1 MQNKRIQMWS
11 ANSKTPM
18 TITLDHWLEYK
29 EFFVSLDGSI
39 YINNLNEGI
48 VEKRS
53 RNGTKSAVIMKFDTI
68 CIALFVDINNY
79 LYCSMFNK
87 SQVVKQPLDGIANMS
102 IIVAGTGI
110 QGDASDMLDTPLG
123 IFVDINLDL
132 YVADTWN
139 NRIQLFKA
147 EQLNGITVAGDDSTP
162 SIALNGPTAVFLDAD
177 GYLFIVDLLNAR
189 IIRSRSNGF
198 FCIVGCSSVT
208 GSASDQLNTPFSAA
222 FDSYG
227 NIYVIDIINNQIQ
240 KFNLLTNISGK

>member
-1 MQNKRIQMWS
+1 MWS

-18 TITLDHWLEYK
+18 TITLDYWLIYDEL
-29 EFFVSLDGSI
+29 FVSLDGSI
-39 YINNLNEGI
+39 YIGNINEGI

-53 RNGTKSAVIMKFDTI
+53 RNGTKSAVVMKFGGM
-68 CIALFVDINNY
+68 CYALSVDINNY
-79 LYCSMFNK
+79 LYCSLSNRH
-87 SQVVKQPLDGIANMS
+87 QVVKQSLDGIANMS

-110 QGDASDMLDTPLG
+110 NGKASDMLYYPRG

-132 YVADTWN
+132 YVADWGN

-147 EQLNGITVAGDDSTP
+147 GQLNGTTVAGIDSTP

-177 GYLFIVDLLNAR
+177 RYLFLVDTLNHR
-189 IIRSRSNGF
+189 VIGSRSNGF
-198 FCIVGCSSVT
+198 FCVVGCSHVA
-208 GSASDQLNTPFSAA
+208 GSASDQLCWPYNAA

-227 NIYVIDIINNQIQ
+227 NIYVTDTLNNRIQ